1 MISFKI
7 NHISRSKVHLIPD
20 FDIQDTFPLWFHQIH
35 VLNAPRIFNML
46 FSMAKPFLHQR
57 TTESIIFHDDL
68 KSLHQYVDK
77 KILPKEYGGEIGTF
91 NNEPC
96 ASAVYEMTEYFV
108 QIKEYVNQ
116 FK

>member
-1 MISFKI
+1 
-7 NHISRSKVHLIPD
+7 
-20 FDIQDTFPLWFHQIH
+20 
-35 VLNAPRIFNML
+35 ML

-91 NNEPC
+91 DNEPC